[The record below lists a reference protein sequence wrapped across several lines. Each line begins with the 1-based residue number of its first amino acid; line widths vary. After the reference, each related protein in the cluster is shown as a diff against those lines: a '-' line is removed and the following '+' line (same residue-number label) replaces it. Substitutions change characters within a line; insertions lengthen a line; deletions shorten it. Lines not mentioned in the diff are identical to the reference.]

1 MTLWGWWGYHN
12 STKENASILLRE
24 IYI

>member
-12 STKENASILLRE
+12 STKENVSILLRE